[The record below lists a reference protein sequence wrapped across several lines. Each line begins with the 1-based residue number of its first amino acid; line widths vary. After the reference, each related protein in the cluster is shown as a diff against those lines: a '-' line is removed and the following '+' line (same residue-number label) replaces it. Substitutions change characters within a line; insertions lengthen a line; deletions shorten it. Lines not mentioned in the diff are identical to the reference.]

1 MPPAELDPVTL
12 ERARR
17 GDRSAWRSLVERY
30 QRLVF
35 ATAGRVLGVASP
47 EVPDVAQDALLKV
60 LGSLDRFD
68 PRGPARL
75 STWIATVTARTA
87 IDAARRRRES
97 VSLDALD
104 DAPDA
109 TLRDPGEAM
118 DDERSRVRLADA
130 LQRLSADQR
139 AAMLLRVEHEL
150 SYEAIA
156 AALGVEVGTV
166 KSRLARATASLEAAL
181 RSPHRLQEHAHG

>member
-1 MPPAELDPVTL
+1 MSPVELDPATL

-17 GDRSAWRSLVERY
+17 GDRAAWRALVERY

-35 ATAGRVLGVASP
+35 ATAGRVLGPASP
-47 EVPDVAQDALLKV
+47 EVPDVAQDALLKA
-60 LGSLDRFD
+60 LGAIGSFD
-68 PRGPARL
+68 PAGSARL
-75 STWIATVTARTA
+75 STWIATLTVRTA
-87 IDAARRRRES
+87 IDAARRRREA

-109 TLRDPGEAM
+109 TLPDPGDAL
-118 DDERSRVRLADA
+118 DDRRSRERLADA

-166 KSRLARATASLEAAL
+166 KSRLSRATAALEAAL
-181 RSPHRLQEHAHG
+181 RPTHRPQENAHG